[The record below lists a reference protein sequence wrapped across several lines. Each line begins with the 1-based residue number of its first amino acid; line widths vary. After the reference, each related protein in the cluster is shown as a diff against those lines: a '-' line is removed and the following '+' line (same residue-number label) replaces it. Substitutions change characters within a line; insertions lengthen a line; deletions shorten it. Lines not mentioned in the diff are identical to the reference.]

1 MAPQNVRRPS
11 PMSPAQ
17 LRQAHH
23 TYLEEMLFDAVVTAG
38 AVVALA
44 DGQVDPE
51 ERARV
56 ADLVERSGWL
66 STYTAA
72 EAADAFDSRVRQLEL
87 EGGVPETALNSVRR
101 VGDGLGSR
109 VVVCAAEQV
118 ARADG
123 RIQLP
128 EERALGLIRS
138 ALAPSTEQA
147 ARPACPR
154 QRQA

>member
-1 MAPQNVRRPS
+1 MAPQNARRPS
-11 PMSPAQ
+11 PMSPGQ

-23 TYLEEMLFDAVVTAG
+23 TYLEEMLFEAVVTAG

-44 DGQVDPE
+44 DGHVDPE

-56 ADLVERSGWL
+56 VDLVERSGWL

-72 EAADAFDSRVRQLEL
+72 EAEDAFDSQVRQLEM
-87 EGGVPETALNSVRR
+87 EDGIPETALNSVRR

-109 VVVCAAEQV
+109 VVVCAAEEV
-118 ARADG
+118 ASADG
-123 RIQLP
+123 QIQP
-128 EERALGLIRS
+128 HEEEAIGLVRS

-147 ARPACPR
+147 GRSR
-154 QRQA
+154 

>member
-1 MAPQNVRRPS
+1 MASRNTRRPS

-23 TYLEEMLFDAVVTAG
+23 TYLEEMLFEAVVTAG

-51 ERARV
+51 ERASV
-56 ADLVERSGWL
+56 VDLVEQSGWL

-72 EAADAFDSRVRQLEL
+72 EAADAFDSEVRQLEL
-87 EGGVPETALNSVRR
+87 DGGDPETALNSVRR

-123 RIQLP
+123 RVQFP

-138 ALAPSTEQA
+138 ALAPSSKQA
-147 ARPACPR
+147 VRPCPR